1 MIGDV
6 QSLMGTESRS
16 DGALLFD
23 QALVFLVID

>member
-6 QSLMGTESRS
+6 RSLMGTENRS
-16 DGALLFD
+16 DGAQLFD